1 MPRPPAPDRSC
12 GLLSEVPKR
21 GVKGWEE
28 FPGACVLATQ
38 WTSQPMGLS
47 RQPALLETSSPNY
60 PSSSPLPFRCPSNL
74 GRCNGGRVLA
84 EEPDRFQTLGV
95 CGS

>member
-1 MPRPPAPDRSC
+1 MPRPPAPDCSS

-38 WTSQPMGLS
+38 WPSQPMGLS
-47 RQPALLETSSPNY
+47 RQPARSSSPAPLN
-60 PSSSPLPFRCPSNL
+60 SASSPLPFRCPTNL
-74 GRCNGGRVLA
+74 GRCYGGRV
-84 EEPDRFQTLGV
+84 
-95 CGS
+95 